1 MFAMAGRQ
9 NGSDMTTTDADW
21 NSPSAD
27 DARREVA
34 REFVLCLASGE
45 ITPEQMAALRRWL
58 AVGRDN
64 QAAFEAERAVWRAL
78 APLRISLARSLAPRE
93 PAAMRWGM
101 LSTPSR
107 RAGWSVAAAALAA
120 CLAFSIVTGDIITRL
135 RADHSTGIGEVAKFA
150 LPDGSIAMLNTD
162 SAISVHFA
170 GAERRIDLLRGEAW
184 FKVRKDAT
192 HPFRVHARD
201 GITEAVGTAFGV
213 RSNDDQVTVAVTEGV
228 VAVTAPEQA
237 RPADAQS
244 VKLAAGLQASYASGH
259 APGTPA
265 AFDPLVALA
274 WRTRHVVID
283 DMPLSAAIAELNR
296 YRSGQIILLDSAH
309 SDAHVSGVFAV
320 DQLDQGL
327 AGLAATQGLS
337 VTHLTPYLV
346 FLR

>member
-1 MFAMAGRQ
+1 
-9 NGSDMTTTDADW
+9 MTATDANW
-21 NSPSAD
+21 ISPSAD

-34 REFVLCLASGE
+34 RKFVLCLASGE
-45 ITPEQMAALRRWL
+45 ITREEMAALRHWL
-58 AVGRDN
+58 AGGRDN
-64 QAAFEAERAVWRAL
+64 QAAFEAERAVWRGL
-78 APLRISLARSLAPRE
+78 APLRVSLARSPAPRE

-101 LSTPSR
+101 LSTASR

-120 CLAFSIVTGDIITRL
+120 CLAFFIVTGDIITRL

-162 SAISVHFA
+162 SAISVHFT
-170 GAERRIDLLRGEAW
+170 GEERRIDLLRGEAW
-184 FKVRKDAT
+184 FKVRKDSS
-192 HPFRVHARD
+192 HPFRVRARD

-213 RSNDDQVTVAVTEGV
+213 RRGDDQVTISVTEGV
-228 VAVTAPEQA
+228 VTVTAPEQN
-237 RPADAQS
+237 RPAEPQS
-244 VKLAAGLQASYASGH
+244 EKLAAGLQASYVSGH
-259 APGTPA
+259 APGDAT

-274 WRTRHVVID
+274 WRTRHIVID
-283 DMPLSAAIAELNR
+283 DMPLDAAIAELNR
-296 YRSGQIILLDSAH
+296 YRRGRIVLMDTGH